1 MNKFNIK
8 DKVWI
13 HLSLPSLIEGRV
25 VEIID
30 LEHLDEGHS
39 KDQELYIIEIKTSIE
54 NLYEVRTSDQ
64 ISSTSDGPIEL
75 FKNKNL
81 GVEQRFLSKIGVQLP
96 INTTDEESGDPSPEE
111 INAIIER
118 STNQKD
124 KLFSHTL
131 MQKKAP
137 AKRRNFS
144 RKKKNDIRSGN

>member
-54 NLYEVRTSDQ
+54 NLYEVRTANQ

-81 GVEQRFLSKIGVQLP
+81 GVEQRFLAKIGVQLP
-96 INTTDEESGDPSPEE
+96 IDTTDEESGDPSPEE

-118 STNQKD
+118 STTQKD

-131 MQKKAP
+131 MQKKP
-137 AKRRNFS
+137 AKRRNFA
-144 RKKKNDIRSGN
+144 RKKKNDIRSGS